1 MSRVWPILSVLIL
14 TGILSLQNAPLNPP
28 PPQSAREALLETFLG
43 SSPDHFER
51 HLPDVA
57 RKALRKLDLAGNR
70 SVLAEF
76 QHIGEQVK
84 SGGPVETHNS
94 GPTLLVADQGSEKV
108 ELIVERDDL
117 VGEEDQIEISF
128 HTYRD
133 GHEEMLPVLPRLIF
147 AMKTEANVWRL
158 EDFTFS
164 AHMPLGDADFIQKLA
179 KDLDKK
185 QRGASESSGMNLVR
199 SLVTAEVTYAAAYPD
214 RGFTCSLSDLGGI
227 GSEQASSKAA
237 MLIDN
242 ELAGGKKGGYVFAL
256 TGCDSSPSTHF
267 KVAAEP
273 ATRTPGM
280 PAFCADQD
288 GVLKSSDDGK
298 ATTCLAN
305 GKPLE

>member
-1 MSRVWPILSVLIL
+1 MTRVRPILLVFMLAGVLSAQ
-14 TGILSLQNAPLNPP
+14 TAPLNPP
-28 PPQSAREALLETFLG
+28 PPQSAREALLEMFLG

-57 RKALRKLDLAGNR
+57 RKALRKLDLTGNR

-76 QHIGEQVK
+76 QHMGEQIK
-84 SGGPVETHNS
+84 SGGMVVTHNS
-94 GPTLLVADQGSEKV
+94 GPFLLVADQGSEKV

-128 HTYRD
+128 HMYRD

-147 AMKTEANVWRL
+147 TMKTEANVWRL
-158 EDFTFS
+158 EDFTFL
-164 AHMPLGDADFIQKLA
+164 ARMPLGDADFIQKLA
-179 KDLDKK
+179 KDLDKQ
-185 QRGASESSGMNLVR
+185 QRAATESSGMNLVR

-227 GSEQASSKAA
+227 GSAQASSKAA
-237 MLIDN
+237 GLIDD
-242 ELAGGKKGGYVFAL
+242 ELASGKKNGYVFAI

-273 ATRTPGM
+273 AIRTAGM

-288 GVLKSSDDGK
+288 GVLRSSDDGK
-298 ATTCLAN
+298 ATSCLAS
-305 GKPLE
+305 GKAVE